1 MLTFFYK
8 HKWHIKEKTGGLYYI
23 PNLYLIT
30 IKLVAPPLH
39 YDIIQYLVELFVWLG
54 FSDNTEKLIHIV
66 RWTVAENGCYNIMAL
81 SHVYADFITL

>member
-1 MLTFFYK
+1 MLTFFINTSGTSKKRQVDYT
-8 HKWHIKEKTGGLYYI
+8 I
-23 PNLYLIT
+23 YLIT

-39 YDIIQYLVELFVWLG
+39 YDIIQYWVKLFVWLG

-66 RWTVAENGCYNIMAL
+66 RWIVAENGCYNIMAL